1 MNRHFVTLT
10 LVALVAV
17 VACRQEETGTALG
30 TTYARIARPA
40 IWRVLPRTQAETLG
54 LAPGDV
60 VVSYNGEPVKTTEEL
75 VQLQFRSAASPE
87 KITMTVLRGDADM
100 KLDVTAG
107 VLGLLPDAERYTGG
121 LAVALKDIL
130 GHYGVTVDYDW
141 LAALTGESF
150 AFTARRE
157 GCRGAWPN
165 GLAGVYVDG
174 LTRYYGLTFRPLFAA
189 DDTALA
195 RPAKEVQ
202 PAAMAAIRDRLNRG
216 KPVIVLGAW
225 PGANGQN
232 WGLATRCGA
241 DDSVVQGYVLGSA
254 GEVAL
259 NGSIVEAYEVTYR
272 ATPEPEPAEML
283 TTVLTQALELGQA
296 YADTGWQSGIAAYD
310 LWMKSL
316 DTIPFCP
323 VCPDSG
329 EACFDRLIWSLLA
342 NKESA
347 NSFLQDMR
355 EALPDQT
362 ELIDEVVAEN
372 SVIIGKLNGI
382 IQSGARIG
390 TKESQQKLARAVN
403 EVQLTENGLLGLY
416 ESIIGEL

>member
-1 MNRHFVTLT
+1 MNRHFVTLA
-10 LVALVAV
+10 LVALVAA
-17 VACRQEETGTALG
+17 VACRKEEAGAALG
-30 TTYARIARPA
+30 TTYERIARPA
-40 IWRVLPRTQAETLG
+40 IWRVLPRTQAESVG
-54 LAPGDV
+54 LEPGDLI
-60 VVSYNGEPVKTTEEL
+60 VSYNGEPVKTTEEL
-75 VQLQFRSAASPE
+75 VQLQFRSVASPE

-100 KLDVTAG
+100 KFDVTAG
-107 VLGLLPDAERYTGG
+107 VLGVLPDAERYGGG

-130 GHYGVTVDYDW
+130 GHYGATVDYDW

-150 AFTARRE
+150 DFTARRE

-165 GLAGVYVDG
+165 GLAGAYVDG
-174 LTRYYGLTFRPLFAA
+174 LTRYYGLTFRPVFAA
-189 DDTALA
+189 DDAALA
-195 RPAKEVQ
+195 RPAEEVQ
-202 PAAMAAIRDRLNRG
+202 PAAIAAIRDRLSRG
-216 KPVIVLGAW
+216 KLVIVLGTW

-241 DDSVVQGYVLGSA
+241 DDSVVHGYVLGSA

-272 ATPEPEPAEML
+272 AAPEPEPAEML

-296 YADTGWQSGIAAYD
+296 YADTGWVSGIAAYD

-329 EACFDRLIWSLLA
+329 KACFDRLIWTLLA

-362 ELIDEVVAEN
+362 GLIAEVVAEN
-372 SVIIGKLNGI
+372 SAIIGKLTGI
-382 IQSGARIG
+382 IQSGVRIG

-403 EVQLTENGLLGLY
+403 EVQLTETELLGLY

>member
-1 MNRHFVTLT
+1 MNRYLVTLA

-17 VACRQEETGTALG
+17 VACRKEETGTVLG
-30 TTYARIARPA
+30 TTYAQIARPA

-54 LAPGDV
+54 LEPGDV
-60 VVSYNGEPVKTTEEL
+60 IISYNGEPVKTTEEL
-75 VQLQFRSAASPE
+75 VQLQFRSVASQE
-87 KITMTVLRGDADM
+87 KLTMTVLRGDADM

-107 VLGLLPDAERYTGG
+107 VLGVLPDAERYPGG

-130 GHYGVTVDYDW
+130 GHDGVTVDYDW

-150 AFTARRE
+150 AFAARRD

-165 GLAGVYVDG
+165 GLAGAYLDG
-174 LTRYYGLTFRPLFAA
+174 FTRYYGLTFRPVFAA
-189 DDTALA
+189 DDADSV

-202 PAAMAAIRDRLNRG
+202 KETMAAIRDRLNRG
-216 KPVIVLGAW
+216 KLVIVLGAW
-225 PGANGQN
+225 PGSNGRN
-232 WGLATRCGA
+232 WGIATRCGG
-241 DDSVVQGYVLGSA
+241 DDSVVHGYTLGSA

-259 NGSIVEAYEVTYR
+259 GGPIAEAYEVTYH
-272 ATPEPEPAEML
+272 ATAEPEPAEML

-296 YADTGWQSGIAAYD
+296 YADTGWQSGIVAYD

-329 EACFDRLIWSLLA
+329 KACFDRLIWALLA

-362 ELIDEVVAEN
+362 ELIDEVVAKN
-372 SVIIGKLNGI
+372 SAIIGKLNGI
-382 IQSGARIG
+382 IQSGVRIG
-390 TKESQQKLARAVN
+390 TRESQQKLARVVN
-403 EVQLTENGLLGLY
+403 EIQLTETDLLGLY